1 MTEIRSWMKSYA
13 EKAQETFAGRIRF
26 IGLQGSYGREEASE
40 NSDIDVVL
48 ILDRLDAE
56 DLKKYSDMLDT
67 LPQRELVC
75 GVVSGWG
82 EIENWEASDL
92 FQFCHDTIPVVGS
105 LDRLMEKIHRE
116 DVQRAV
122 KIGACNI
129 YHMCVHNMVHE
140 KDAAILRELYK
151 SARFTVQAVLYL
163 QKGRYEK
170 QRSRMIPL
178 LHPQERKIMENE
190 AKIRQILD
198 EGSCPD
204 EEFAGLSDE
213 LLAWASEWIQ
223 SRRFSMC
230 PEKGEELL

>member
-13 EKAQETFAGRIRF
+13 EKAEETFAGRIRF

-75 GVVSGWG
+75 GFVSGWG
-82 EIENWEASDL
+82 EIENWKASDL
-92 FQFCHDTIPVVGS
+92 FQFCHDTIPVIGS

-178 LHPQERKIMENE
+178 LRPQERKIMENE

-230 PEKGEELL
+230 PEKGEGLL

>member
-26 IGLQGSYGREEASE
+26 IGLQGSYGRGEAFE

-75 GVVSGWG
+75 GFVSGWA

-92 FQFCHDTIPVVGS
+92 FQFCHDTIPVIGS

-116 DVQRAV
+116 EVQRAV

-140 KDAAILRELYK
+140 KDAGILRELYK

-163 QKGRYEK
+163 QTGQYEK
-170 QRSRMIPL
+170 QRSRMMPL
-178 LHPQERKIMENE
+178 LLPGERLIMENE
-190 AKIRQILD
+190 AEIRRILNA
-198 EGSCPD
+198 GQCPD
-204 EEFAGLSDE
+204 KEFARLSNE

-223 SRRFSMC
+223 GRTFSLS
-230 PEKGEELL
+230 PEKEEGLS

>member
-13 EKAQETFAGRIRF
+13 EKAEETFAGRIRF

-178 LHPQERKIMENE
+178 LRPQERKIMENE

-230 PEKGEELL
+230 LEKGEELL

>member
-13 EKAQETFAGRIRF
+13 EKAEETFAGRIRF

-75 GVVSGWG
+75 GFVSGWG
-82 EIENWEASDL
+82 EIDNWEASDL

-122 KIGACNI
+122 KVGACNI

-190 AKIRQILD
+190 AKIRLILD

-230 PEKGEELL
+230 PEKGEGLL

>member
-75 GVVSGWG
+75 GFVSGWG

-92 FQFCHDTIPVVGS
+92 FQFCHDTIPVIGS

-129 YHMCVHNMVHE
+129 YHMCVHYMVHE

-163 QKGRYEK
+163 QRGRYEK

>member
-13 EKAQETFAGRIRF
+13 EKAEETFAGRIRF

-75 GVVSGWG
+75 GFVSGWG
-82 EIENWEASDL
+82 EIDNWEASDL

-190 AKIRQILD
+190 AKIRLILD

-230 PEKGEELL
+230 PEKGE

>member
-13 EKAQETFAGRIRF
+13 EKAEETFAGRIRF

-75 GVVSGWG
+75 GFVSGWG
-82 EIENWEASDL
+82 EIENWEAFDL
-92 FQFCHDTIPVVGS
+92 FQFCHDTIPVIGS

-190 AKIRQILD
+190 AKIRLILD

-230 PEKGEELL
+230 PEKGEGLL

>member
-75 GVVSGWG
+75 GFVSGWG
-82 EIENWEASDL
+82 EIENWEAFDL
-92 FQFCHDTIPVVGS
+92 FQFCHDTIPVIGS

>member
-13 EKAQETFAGRIRF
+13 EKAEETFAGRIRF

-75 GVVSGWG
+75 GFVSGWG
-82 EIENWEASDL
+82 EIDNWEASDL

-190 AKIRQILD
+190 AKIRLILD

-230 PEKGEELL
+230 PEKGEGLL

>member
-13 EKAQETFAGRIRF
+13 EKAEETFAGRIRF

-75 GVVSGWG
+75 GFVSGWG

-92 FQFCHDTIPVVGS
+92 FQFCHDTIPVIGS

-163 QKGRYEK
+163 QRGRYEK

>member
-13 EKAQETFAGRIRF
+13 EKAEETFAGRIRF
-26 IGLQGSYGREEASE
+26 IGLQGSYGRGEASE

-56 DLKKYSDMLDT
+56 DLKKYSDMLDI

-75 GVVSGWG
+75 GFVSGWA

-178 LHPQERKIMENE
+178 LRPQERKIMENE

-198 EGSCPD
+198 ERSCPD

-230 PEKGEELL
+230 LEKGEELL

>member
-1 MTEIRSWMKSYA
+1 MKSYA
-13 EKAQETFAGRIRF
+13 EKAEETFGGRIRF

-75 GVVSGWG
+75 GFVSGWG
-82 EIENWEASDL
+82 EIENWEAFDL
-92 FQFCHDTIPVVGS
+92 FQFCHDTIPVIGS

>member
-75 GVVSGWG
+75 GFVSGWG

-92 FQFCHDTIPVVGS
+92 FQFCHDTIPVIGS

-163 QKGRYEK
+163 QRGRYEK

>member
-13 EKAQETFAGRIRF
+13 EKAEETFAGRIRF

-178 LHPQERKIMENE
+178 LRPQERKIMENE

>member
-13 EKAQETFAGRIRF
+13 EKAEETFAGRIRF

-75 GVVSGWG
+75 GFVSGWG
-82 EIENWEASDL
+82 EIDNWEASDL